1 MNIFSQACS
10 SARSNAC
17 MGAAVLF
24 FAFVAIQPAVGQTTG
39 ASDQVA
45 QVRNQSGTIIARQSL
60 RITQLENEI
69 RRLTGQ
75 NEELTHRLRQLQAK
89 FDKAAGDIELRL
101 KALEGGAKPAQVAN
115 TTSMPN
121 VPESVPNAVPNTG
134 AAMAVPA
141 APPGAQTVPGAAKG
155 ARVLGTVRGGKAGP
169 AQRMVR
175 VMPKPPVTL
184 KETPEQKY
192 DRAHSLIVKQRKYG
206 EAEKVLRT
214 FIDSNP
220 KHKLTP
226 NAHYWLGRTF
236 FVRSDFENAAFA
248 FAEGFQKFPKSEKAP
263 ANLLNLGMSLSRL
276 GKNRE
281 ACTTYTRLL
290 RTYRDAEDSVKR
302 RVTRER
308 ARAKCRRR

>member
-1 MNIFSQACS
+1 MNFPPQARAHGCF
-10 SARSNAC
+10 RTR
-17 MGAAVLF
+17 MG
-24 FAFVAIQPAVGQTTG
+24 VAILCFAVVAAQPAMSQTVRLP
-39 ASDQVA
+39 DQVA
-45 QVRNQSGTIIARQSL
+45 QMGSQSGNAVVRLSV
-60 RITQLENEI
+60 RITQLEGEI

-75 NEELTHRLRQLQAK
+75 NEELSYRLRQLQAN
-89 FDKAAGDIELRL
+89 FDKVSGDVASRL
-101 KALEGGAKPAQVAN
+101 KALEGGGKPAPSAN
-115 TTSMPN
+115 TDTAPMAS
-121 VPESVPNAVPNTG
+121 G
-134 AAMAVPA
+134 APKTNSA
-141 APPGAQTVPGAAKG
+141 AASALQTIPGAEKG
-155 ARVLGTVRGGKAGP
+155 ARVLGTVRSGKAGS
-169 AQRMVR
+169 AQQTALA
-175 VMPKPPVTL
+175 MPKPPVAL

-206 EAEKVLRT
+206 EAERVLRS
-214 FIDSNP
+214 FIDANP

-248 FAEGFQKFPKSEKAP
+248 FAEGFQKFPKSKKAP

-308 ARAKCRRR
+308 QRAKCRRR

>member
-1 MNIFSQACS
+1 MKFSPQLGL
-10 SARSNAC
+10 
-17 MGAAVLF
+17 GAVILGMVV
-24 FAFVAIQPAVGQTTG
+24 VAGMAAGAQTIPASQQLAQSQGQGGNLVT
-39 ASDQVA
+39 
-45 QVRNQSGTIIARQSL
+45 RLSL

-75 NEELTHRLRQLQAK
+75 NEELSHRLRLLQTRL
-89 FDKAAGDIELRL
+89 DKAAGDLEQRL
-101 KALEGGAKPAQVAN
+101 KALEGGTKPPQRASAEAAMATDVPPTGGNAAKPA
-115 TTSMPN
+115 
-121 VPESVPNAVPNTG
+121 AVREK
-134 AAMAVPA
+134 AS
-141 APPGAQTVPGAAKG
+141 VPGADKG
-155 ARVLGTVRGGKAGP
+155 ARVLGKVSTSQSGSG
-169 AQRMVR
+169 AQAAR
-175 VMPKPPVTL
+175 VVPVAPTAK

-192 DRAHSLIVKQRKYG
+192 DRAHSLIVKHRKYG
-206 EAEKVLRT
+206 EAETVLRT
-214 FIDSNP
+214 FIASNP
-220 KHKLTP
+220 KHTLAP

-236 FVRSDFENAAFA
+236 FVRGDYENAAFA

-308 ARAKCRRR
+308 GRAKCRQR

>member
-1 MNIFSQACS
+1 MNLLSQA
-10 SARSNAC
+10 R
-17 MGAAVLF
+17 
-24 FAFVAIQPAVGQTTG
+24 FVARPTACLGAVMLWFGLAATQPAVGQMIRV
-39 ASDQVA
+39 SDQVA
-45 QVRNQSGTIIARQSL
+45 QLGNQSGSVFARQSL

-75 NEELTHRLRQLQAK
+75 NEELTYRLRQLQEK
-89 FDKAAGDIELRL
+89 LDKAAGDMDLRL
-101 KALEGGAKPAQVAN
+101 KALEGGEKP
-115 TTSMPN
+115 
-121 VPESVPNAVPNTG
+121 
-134 AAMAVPA
+134 AAMANTASGAATPAASNTEAAMTRPAPVPA
-141 APPGAQTVPGAAKG
+141 TQTVPGAAKG
-155 ARVLGTVRGGKAGP
+155 ARVLGTVRSGKA
-169 AQRMVR
+169 AASQTARA
-175 VMPKPPVTL
+175 MPKPPVAL

-206 EAEKVLRT
+206 EAESVLRT
-214 FIDSNP
+214 FIDANP
-220 KHKLTP
+220 KHALTP

-248 FAEGFQKFPKSEKAP
+248 FAEGFQKFPKSKKAP
-263 ANLLNLGMSLSRL
+263 ANLLNLGMALSRL

-290 RTYRDAEDSVKR
+290 RTYGDAEDSVKR

>member
-1 MNIFSQACS
+1 MKFSPQARAHRCL
-10 SARSNAC
+10 RTG
-17 MGAAVLF
+17 MGVAFLCFAVVAA
-24 FAFVAIQPAVGQTTG
+24 QPAMGQTVRLP
-39 ASDQVA
+39 DQVA
-45 QVRNQSGTIIARQSL
+45 QMGSQSGNAVVRLSV
-60 RITQLENEI
+60 RITQLEGEI

-75 NEELTHRLRQLQAK
+75 NEELSYRLRQLQAN
-89 FDKAAGDIELRL
+89 FDKVSGDLALRL
-101 KALEGGAKPAQVAN
+101 KALEGGGKPALSAN
-115 TTSMPN
+115 ADTAPT
-121 VPESVPNAVPNTG
+121 ESG
-134 AAMAVPA
+134 APKTNSA
-141 APPGAQTVPGAAKG
+141 AASALQTLPGAEKG
-155 ARVLGTVRGGKAGP
+155 VRVLGTVRSGKAGG
-169 AQRMVR
+169 AQQAALA
-175 VMPKPPVTL
+175 MPKPSVAL

-206 EAEKVLRT
+206 EAERVLRS
-214 FIDSNP
+214 FIDENQ

-236 FVRSDFENAAFA
+236 FVRGDFENAAFA
-248 FAEGFQKFPKSEKAP
+248 FAEGFQKFPKSKKAP

-308 ARAKCRRR
+308 QRAKCRRR